1 LSDIPLSKIEDLK
14 NKVYKNFPIESN
26 RIDKELGD
34 IKGLQNITQQYE
46 VYNKI
51 KGNTVSNQDQV
62 DKRNF
67 FAHAGF
73 EHNVIELKKE
83 NEEIYIRI
91 YAGNKNSAEELIIEN
106 LPQI

>member
-1 LSDIPLSKIEDLK
+1 MKFITKLK
-14 NKVYKNFPIESN
+14 VI
-26 RIDKELGD
+26 LV
-34 IKGLQNITQQYE
+34 L
-46 VYNKI
+46 
-51 KGNTVSNQDQV
+51 NQI

-73 EHNVIELKKE
+73 EYNTIELKKE

-91 YAGNKNSAEELIIEN
+91 YTGNKNSAEELIKEN